1 VNRSE
6 GPRYAADVTS
16 LFGSIEAHETI
27 HSDLAREE
35 LERLNA
41 AKTDPVTAIEKLV
54 RSSSRGLTTAADSA
68 ILSADAKLRTATSEA
83 RVKQRMR
90 PRWAIPARVLFPVG
104 GGEYAVWSVRSL
116 ADVGDGA
123 AR

>member
-1 VNRSE
+1 MNSRSPDYSKPE
-6 GPRYAADVTS
+6 
-16 LFGSIEAHETI
+16 
-27 HSDLAREE
+27 
-35 LERLNA
+35 
-41 AKTDPVTAIEKLV
+41 
-54 RSSSRGLTTAADSA
+54 
-68 ILSADAKLRTATSEA
+68 
-83 RVKQRMR
+83 RMR